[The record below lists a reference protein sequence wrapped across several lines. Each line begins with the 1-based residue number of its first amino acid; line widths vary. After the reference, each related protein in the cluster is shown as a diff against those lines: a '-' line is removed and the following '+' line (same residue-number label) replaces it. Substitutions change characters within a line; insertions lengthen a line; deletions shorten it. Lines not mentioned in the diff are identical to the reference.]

1 VTLQWLNPGVDVDRV
16 NAGQDI
22 LVPVKPPVVGQS
34 GRRRAVDSWQTG
46 PTEIPVVTPI
56 GPTQQ
61 ATDAT
66 DVFLASRITS
76 QRTDYQAQPKS
87 TSGVVMVPS
96 AQPLPSPSSGALSGL
111 RGGALLLIPA
121 AALGAIGWGLAG
133 RWLGLNPGRRGGG
146 GADRPGARPSAVAAA
161 AAETSRAAEAA
172 ARGELLWEQ
181 WLRRG
186 DSNRVPESLE
196 ASLPPAV
203 RARDA
208 YSAYSAD
215 KNAPVEAAFGPQRRA
230 ATAGISRRRIL
241 DDEAAAAVA
250 EAEQVNVFAHLRRLC
265 RCYEREGQCDSLT
278 CGQLTRERI
287 CG

>member
-1 VTLQWLNPGVDVDRV
+1 MTLQWLNPGVDVDRV

-22 LVPVKPPVVGQS
+22 LVPVKPPMVGQS

-46 PTEIPVVTPI
+46 PTEIPVVAPV

-76 QRTDYQAQPKS
+76 QRTDFQAQPKS

-96 AQPLPSPSSGALSGL
+96 TQALPPPSSGALSGL
-111 RGGALLLIPA
+111 RGGALLLLPA
-121 AALGAIGWGLAG
+121 AALGAMGWRLAG
-133 RWLGLNPGRRGGG
+133 RWLGLNPGRGGPVSG

-172 ARGELLWEQ
+172 AKGELLWEQ

-186 DSNRVPESLE
+186 ESNRLPESLE
-196 ASLPPAV
+196 ASRPPVA
-203 RARDA
+203 RARAA
-208 YSAYSAD
+208 YSAYSANKD
-215 KNAPVEAAFGPQRRA
+215 APVQVAFGRQGVA
-230 ATAGISRRRIL
+230 AAQGISRRRIL
-241 DDEAAAAVA
+241 DDEAAGAVA
-250 EAEQVNVFAHLRRLC
+250 EAEQVRVF
-265 RCYEREGQCDSLT
+265 LT
-278 CGQLTRERI
+278 SPPPVSIR
-287 CG
+287 